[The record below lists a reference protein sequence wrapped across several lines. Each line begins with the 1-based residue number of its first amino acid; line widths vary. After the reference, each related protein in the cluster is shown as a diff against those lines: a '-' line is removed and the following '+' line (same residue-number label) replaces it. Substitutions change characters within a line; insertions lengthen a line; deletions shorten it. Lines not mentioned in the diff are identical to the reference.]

1 MGIIGII
8 AMHGS
13 GRGRNGSCSAD
24 TEGWRVFETL
34 LLLLLLTGAVQSSRI
49 GEVSLVLDI
58 FPVSHLSGSSSSV
71 ASFGCFSSP
80 SEPLRR
86 DLVVGLSACMLDGSL
101 THVSPDSSHVA
112 QG

>member
-13 GRGRNGSCSAD
+13 GRGRNGSCSVD

-58 FPVSHLSGSSSSV
+58 FPVSHLSGSSCSSV
-71 ASFGCFSSP
+71 GRLDRLDMQKTAS
-80 SEPLRR
+80 
-86 DLVVGLSACMLDGSL
+86 VTVG
-101 THVSPDSSHVA
+101 
-112 QG
+112 